1 MGYKFD
7 ISDISINND
16 KTDYQCHINE
26 QTFEL
31 IILFSGG
38 VSLTI
43 NQQSGKLDTQVN
55 ILEAFWIVS
64 YDNSGDNN
72 ENDKIYDNVVLR

>member
-16 KTDYQCHINE
+16 KIDQCKTICQMGNN
-26 QTFEL
+26 FNWSFF
-31 IILFSGG
+31 FSGG

-72 ENDKIYDNVVLR
+72 ENDKIYDNIG